1 MAKATG
7 PTQKSKCPPQSVSG
21 KGDPINEYIKNV
33 SKNVN
38 KKGKDD
44 KGCKGCDQALNA
56 SIGLRSIY
64 RVLGDNKFVTE
75 AKQAERNLI
84 TVSKLSVLT
93 KVKVILKLFGNVI
106 ETVSAISAKEGIPL
120 PDLLLSIAKR
130 QGMIENMMDTVQST
144 LFDFINIVKTIDKQ
158 VSLKQTFK
166 VYAIVQSFSKTVKT
180 IVGGMISMMLLQ
192 KFAPKAMEKAQ
203 NQLLGEKGMIYKVLN
218 MYASVSTIMTA
229 KLNPK
234 KMEQNMAMLS
244 KGINN
249 VVKLTVPFGEAKSG
263 ILVFT
268 DSKDKKNFVNM
279 NVAHNNIEKLNQILN
294 EIIDTHAFIRKLSKM
309 AVLTTLAIPG
319 LLISN
324 MMISVAMWSFNK
336 LLNTEL
342 VTGMTKEMGV
352 KLGIGEKFF
361 NLFRKEDKKVKAE
374 GTETQFLEKIK
385 GFQKVLNAM
394 LFAYIKISAVLGTI
408 SIIMLA
414 VGGIA
419 GFAKLGLAIGMMTGT
434 IGLMFM
440 SVIGFSKMFE
450 KSKMTDKQVIQ
461 TNTSIGL
468 ILLSFLAFTLSI
480 IAISKVSDNIHWGRV
495 GLVLLLM
502 MTVITSYF
510 VITDLLVRNGFMGG
524 GRRKI
529 KAIAEST
536 LLIASSFLLFAIA
549 IAALSFIKV
558 DAMAIVAV
566 SAITALMLLM
576 ISGFSL
582 MSKYTSI
589 KTMWKMVVIVNIM
602 SIITVSLIA
611 FTIALLG
618 ISIIA
623 KHIHWEFIGITM
635 LTLGFIVAVY
645 GLLSMAFSVIG
656 YKNIA
661 LIAVATLVISST
673 LVVFAMSLLAIS
685 ILTSHVNWNFVTL
698 TMVTST

>member
-1 MAKATG
+1 
-7 PTQKSKCPPQSVSG
+7 
-21 KGDPINEYIKNV
+21 
-33 SKNVN
+33 
-38 KKGKDD
+38 
-44 KGCKGCDQALNA
+44 
-56 SIGLRSIY
+56 
-64 RVLGDNKFVTE
+64 
-75 AKQAERNLI
+75 
-84 TVSKLSVLT
+84 
-93 KVKVILKLFGNVI
+93 
-106 ETVSAISAKEGIPL
+106 
-120 PDLLLSIAKR
+120 
-130 QGMIENMMDTVQST
+130 
-144 LFDFINIVKTIDKQ
+144 
-158 VSLKQTFK
+158 
-166 VYAIVQSFSKTVKT
+166 
-180 IVGGMISMMLLQ
+180 
-192 KFAPKAMEKAQ
+192 
-203 NQLLGEKGMIYKVLN
+203 
-218 MYASVSTIMTA
+218 
-229 KLNPK
+229 
-234 KMEQNMAMLS
+234 
-244 KGINN
+244 
-249 VVKLTVPFGEAKSG
+249 
-263 ILVFT
+263 
-268 DSKDKKNFVNM
+268 
-279 NVAHNNIEKLNQILN
+279 
-294 EIIDTHAFIRKLSKM
+294 
-309 AVLTTLAIPG
+309 
-319 LLISN
+319 
-324 MMISVAMWSFNK
+324 
-336 LLNTEL
+336 
-342 VTGMTKEMGV
+342 
-352 KLGIGEKFF
+352 
-361 NLFRKEDKKVKAE
+361 
-374 GTETQFLEKIK
+374 
-385 GFQKVLNAM
+385 
-394 LFAYIKISAVLGTI
+394 
-408 SIIMLA
+408 
-414 VGGIA
+414 
-419 GFAKLGLAIGMMTGT
+419 
-434 IGLMFM
+434 
-440 SVIGFSKMFE
+440 MFE

-623 KHIHWEFIGITM
+623 KHIHWEFVGITM